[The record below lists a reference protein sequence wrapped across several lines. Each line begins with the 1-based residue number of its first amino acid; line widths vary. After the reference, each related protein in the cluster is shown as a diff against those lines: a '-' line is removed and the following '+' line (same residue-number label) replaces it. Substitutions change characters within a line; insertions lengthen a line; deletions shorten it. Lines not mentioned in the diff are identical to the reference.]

1 MPQGVTSAQLEAL
14 RLRAERAL
22 EAGGEERRR
31 EALAE
36 LLASAPEGGD
46 DAIFAH
52 RHLGE
57 LLLETDAWRAAL
69 HLRHV
74 VQAAPRDDVGHAL
87 LGLCHALLGNY
98 RASVGSFRRALR
110 LAPKNAFYEHN
121 LGHILD
127 LGLDRPAEAEPHLRS
142 GRQSSPEHHEIVA
155 SHAHCLAR
163 LGRFDEARGAISQA
177 ISLRP
182 GHAGHRALAG
192 WIAVGAPAESDPTGA
207 GVDPSARHA
216 SASQDAVELA
226 IALGM
231 TEAEASQAD
240 IARAQALWA
249 AFRAD
254 GRPRVQ
260 KPEVLAAAVDY
271 ALACVVDGHR
281 LDRLRFAEHYGVST
295 SALSARLRQLVS
307 CLDLVESDPRFS
319 P

>member
-22 EAGGEERRR
+22 GAGDTERQH
-31 EALAE
+31 EALEE
-36 LLASAPEGGD
+36 LLASAPEAGD

-57 LLLETDAWRAAL
+57 SLLETDPWRAAL

-74 VQAAPRDDVGHAL
+74 VRAEPRDDVGHAL
-87 LGLCHALLGNY
+87 LGLSHALLGNY
-98 RASVGSFRRALR
+98 RASVGCFRRALS

-127 LGLDRPAEAEPHLRS
+127 LGLDRPSAEPHLRG
-142 GRQSSPEHHEIVA
+142 GRESSPEHHEIIA

-177 ISLRP
+177 IALRP
-182 GHAGHRALAG
+182 NHPGHRALSR
-192 WIAVGAPAESDPTGA
+192 WIASGAPPSSDPTGS
-207 GVDPSARHA
+207 DTPSAERVTSD
-216 SASQDAVELA
+216 SADPVERA
-226 IALGM
+226 IAWGM
-231 TEAEASQAD
+231 TLAEASPRD
-240 IARAQALWA
+240 IARAQSLWT
-249 AFRAD
+249 AFRAQ
-254 GRPRVQ
+254 GPARVR

-281 LDRLRFAEHYGVST
+281 IERLRFAEHYGVST
-295 SALSARLRQLVS
+295 SALSARVRQLVS
-307 CLDLVESDPRFS
+307 SLGLVESDPRFS
-319 P
+319 A